1 MRRHGV
7 PGDIP
12 EMTFLFGE
20 FRLSALSRELWLGAS
35 PVHLSPKAFQL
46 LLCLVES
53 RPRALSKAELLDRIW
68 PGTFISDATL
78 TSVVA
83 EIREKLG
90 DHARRPRFLRTV
102 HRFGYAFCGAVV
114 VHGDLVATPSV
125 ASSCFLLG
133 QAAEFPL
140 IEGPN
145 LLGRDLG
152 GSLTID
158 DGTVSRRH
166 ACIVVSDGEAVI
178 EDLGSKNGTFVQGE
192 RLVAPVPVHDGDRIL
207 IGSVAFVFR
216 VRRVSA
222 STLTRKPD

>member
-1 MRRHGV
+1 
-7 PGDIP
+7 
-12 EMTFLFGE
+12 MTFRFGE
-20 FRLSALSRELWLGAS
+20 FRLSALSRELWRGAS
-35 PVHLSPKAFQL
+35 PVHLSPKAYQL
-46 LLCLVES
+46 LLCLLES

-68 PGTFISDATL
+68 PGTFISEATL

-83 EIREKLG
+83 EIRETLG
-90 DHARRPRFLRTV
+90 EQARRPRFVRTV
-102 HRFGYAFCGAVV
+102 HRFGYAFCGAVTLE
-114 VHGDLVATPSV
+114 GDVAATPGA

-133 QAAEFPL
+133 QAGELPL

-145 LLGRDLG
+145 VLGRDLG
-152 GSLTID
+152 GSFTID
-158 DGTVSRRH
+158 AGTVSRRH

-216 VRRVSA
+216 VRRMSA